1 MGPVAFISSS
11 NLCDL
16 MPGPFDSF
24 QWALA
29 GLQRGYIH
37 PPASKRKGK
46 IEPTQRDRRI
56 GKPFPRAILNLVL
69 YCEPVNR
76 KQLIQEQWGLLPTP
90 SSPKEAFSCADGWL
104 AYPVCFVFSFTW
116 CYFLLTLYIA
126 FLPPPPVPRSELPN
140 VGGQGVVAGLS
151 KDAGATDSF
160 PQVNGLLLSPWQCS
174 LLVMVG
180 TRMVFAQKYQL
191 FNESSGSRFKG
202 ESREYALELPR
213 QGSQK
218 CTSLLNSPVSGHL
231 LFKVASFF
239 SHKDGHSL
247 PEPSTARGH
256 LFCFSDVTVFPEQ
269 IICRKALL
277 SRNSSGKTGWSFVIL
292 EPSTSLRG

>member
-1 MGPVAFISSS
+1 MSLWIGSNWFRNSGASS
-11 NLCDL
+11 
-16 MPGPFDSF
+16 
-24 QWALA
+24 
-29 GLQRGYIH
+29 
-37 PPASKRKGK
+37 
-46 IEPTQRDRRI
+46 
-56 GKPFPRAILNLVL
+56 
-69 YCEPVNR
+69 
-76 KQLIQEQWGLLPTP
+76 
-90 SSPKEAFSCADGWL
+90 
-104 AYPVCFVFSFTW
+104 
-116 CYFLLTLYIA
+116 
-126 FLPPPPVPRSELPN
+126 PPPPAQGSLQLCRWLAGISSLLLSFPVHGATFFSHFTLPFFFSPPRSKLPN

-202 ESREYALELPR
+202 ESREYAPEPPR

-256 LFCFSDVTVFPEQ
+256 LSCFSDVTVLPEQ

-277 SRNSSGKTGWSFVIL
+277 SRNSSVKTGWSFAIL
-292 EPSTSLRG
+292 EPSTSLRGQDLQWLPSLFFLPGSWTVGLVKLSWSQAGLELKCRQGRPWAQASPSIVYLWNAGITGAS